1 MSFDKYSDK
10 AAEAIALIREFAK
23 VEYWDFFKG
32 DPEQALEAFC
42 AMQDAA
48 EEMGRMN
55 NHRAWISV
63 DERLPPAMRERMFS
77 ENVLVI
83 NMKSN
88 YPNVQISELNYFENE
103 NVWRGCNVTH
113 WMPLPKVPG
122 AAPSQPQQEAVPAE
136 PSEQDKLDAA
146 LKIARAGLEKISQWR
161 FGWDGDCGVTKAAE
175 DTIEAIDAAITS
187 LIEQG
192 KIS

>member
-136 PSEQDKLDAA
+136 SSELVRILHAKLKMLADTVVLASEDIAKDRRQIAHA
-146 LKIARAGLEKISQWR
+146 LLQKALDQV
-161 FGWDGDCGVTKAAE
+161 GDIGECK
-175 DTIEAIDAAITS
+175 
-187 LIEQG
+187 
-192 KIS
+192 